1 MTTSDQRPDTE
12 TPADEKPPRSRP
24 ALIVLPLL
32 FTAAIVLFFI
42 RLGPAGI
49 FPGNFPP
56 VEDLTFGRVTL
67 QEGQIKLVVTNGGPS
82 DVQIAQVII
91 DDAYWDFSTN
101 VDGPVE
107 RLKSATLTVPY
118 PWVDTEPVNIRL
130 VTSTGI
136 TFDHVIDVATET
148 PAVDGRFLLSF
159 ALIGIYIGF
168 IPVLVGL
175 TWKPFLAT
183 LSRRWLNFFLAFTAG
198 ILIFLGVDTAVDAL
212 EEAAALPLAFGGVG
226 IVVVGAALA
235 FVATSLVGRR
245 FRGRSG
251 TDPALVTAFT
261 VASGIGIHNM
271 GEGLA
276 VGAAYRLGEIAL
288 GTFLVIGFAIHNTT
302 EGLGIVSILG
312 KRRASIG
319 LLLMLG
325 VVAGLPTVLGAW
337 AGAFFFSPILATIFL
352 AIAVGAIAQVVIEVL
367 GIVGKSQGGLTS
379 VECMGGIACGLAV
392 MYLTGLFV
400 AA

>member
-1 MTTSDQRPDTE
+1 MTTTEQRPETE
-12 TPADEKPPRSRP
+12 TPTEEKAPKSRP
-24 ALIVLPLL
+24 ALIALPLL

-42 RLGPAGI
+42 QLGPAGI

-67 QEGQIKLVVTNGGPS
+67 QEGEIKVVVTNGGPS
-82 DVQIAQVII
+82 HVQIAQVII

-107 RLKSATLTVPY
+107 RLKSATLTIPY

-130 VTSTGI
+130 VTSTGV

-148 PAVDGRFLLSF
+148 PAVDGRFLLTF
-159 ALIGIYIGF
+159 ALIGVYIGL

-175 TWKPFLAT
+175 TWKPFLGT

-212 EEAAALPLAFGGVG
+212 EEAVALPSAFGGVG

-235 FVATSLVGRR
+235 FVATSLVGHR
-245 FRGRSG
+245 FRARSG

-261 VASGIGIHNM
+261 VAAGIGIHNM

-312 KRRASIG
+312 KRRVSIG
-319 LLLMLG
+319 LLLILG

-337 AGAFFFSPILATIFL
+337 VGAFFFSPTLATIFL
-352 AIAVGAIAQVVIEVL
+352 AVAVGAIAQVVVEVL
-367 GIVGKSQGGLTS
+367 GVVRKSEGGLTS
-379 VECMGGIACGLAV
+379 VECMGGIAGGLAV